1 MGSDS
6 TTDGAAAAPRVGIVV
21 YGDLDERSGGF
32 LYDRRLADHLAEHG
46 WAVDEISLPERSY
59 RRSVLTNLTPGL
71 VDRFERCDVVVEDA
85 YCGPSLFLVNRRVD
99 VPVVALVHYLRSE
112 VVDGGVRGRVVRAV
126 ERESL
131 RTADAYAFNS
141 TVTRASVADRCGF
154 DPGGRDDPRDGD
166 RDDDTHGDGDTPD
179 APPSIVAPPAGDR
192 LGTAPPLSGER
203 LSRDPF
209 RVVAVGTVTPRKGID
224 TLVEGLSRVDPDWRL
239 RVVGDTTVAPDHVA
253 AIRDLAARLGVDD
266 GVRFVGRV
274 SDDALREELRSA
286 HVLALPSRYEPFGIV
301 YLEGMAFGLPAI
313 ASAHGGASDFVDEHN
328 GALVPPDDPAAV
340 AAAIG
345 PLARDRDRL
354 AKASRAARETFRS
367 HPTWA
372 ETCSR
377 VRRFLADLVDG
388 GMRSADGASR

>member
-1 MGSDS
+1 MI
-6 TTDGAAAAPRVGIVV
+6 A
-21 YGDLDERSGGF
+21 
-32 LYDRRLADHLAEHG
+32 
-46 WAVDEISLPERSY
+46 
-59 RRSVLTNLTPGL
+59 
-71 VDRFERCDVVVEDA
+71 
-85 YCGPSLFLVNRRVD
+85 
-99 VPVVALVHYLRSE
+99 
-112 VVDGGVRGRVVRAV
+112 
-126 ERESL
+126 
-131 RTADAYAFNS
+131 TA
-141 TVTRASVADRCGF
+141 T
-154 DPGGRDDPRDGD
+154 
-166 RDDDTHGDGDTPD
+166 
-179 APPSIVAPPAGDR
+179 
-192 LGTAPPLSGER
+192 
-203 LSRDPF
+203 RDPF